1 MRRVAFACLLVAFS
15 TIAHAQNADM
25 TKEFQAGVD
34 AYRLGKFDEARK
46 HLEAARDLDP
56 KLPGPYRFLSA
67 VAKMQGKWD
76 DCIANARKAL
86 ELNPKSSE
94 TADTRKVHDECR
106 VQAGRTP
113 YREDLGDSAAVAVN
127 TNVPG
132 ASVKINGLTY
142 GATPLAPRPITPGP
156 LEVEIEKPGWKP
168 TKVTPNAL
176 AGIVTDVIVDLEPDP
191 NSNANELQNQNQA
204 KIDKGWLVVKRPT
217 GSGARD
223 VSWPP
228 ERIAQEVLPAELR
241 AKTENSNDAIAAGCD
256 VIRSD
261 GDPIEKREERVSI
274 DGAHAKCEADP
285 KEPGA
290 LRYELPPGTHVLE
303 VKARSSDAWRRRVR
317 ISAGQKTLVQPV
329 LVETSSRSAIEKRGL
344 YIVGGG
350 SFLLATGF
358 VAAMLSRDAANEA
371 RDIVRI
377 ETQRSSATSSSLVPI
392 RTRADLHDATDK
404 ARLYGRISNV
414 SYGAGLIAVGVG
426 AYYLYKG
433 ARERTDIPPPFA
445 IAPTRGGVFVAKEV
459 AW

>member
-1 MRRVAFACLLVAFS
+1 MRRIAFACLLVVVS

-46 HLEAARDLDP
+46 HLEAARDMDP

-67 VAKMQGKWD
+67 VAQAQGKWD

-106 VQAGRTP
+106 VQAGRSP
-113 YREDLGDSAAVAVN
+113 YREDLGDSAAVAVS

-176 AGIVTDVIVDLEPDP
+176 PGIVTDVLVDLEPDP

-204 KIDKGWLVVKRPT
+204 KIDKGWLVLKPPT
-217 GSGARD
+217 G
-223 VSWPP
+223 
-228 ERIAQEVLPAELR
+228 L
-241 AKTENSNDAIAAGCD
+241 T
-256 VIRSD
+256 
-261 GDPIEKREERVSI
+261 SI
-274 DGAHAKCEADP
+274 DGASATGEAD
-285 KEPGA
+285 PGA
-290 LRYELPPGTHVLE
+290 LRYELSPGTHIVE
-303 VKARSSDAWRRRVR
+303 VKTPVSDPWRRRVR
-317 ISAGQKTLVQPV
+317 ISPGQKTLVQPV

-350 SFLLATGF
+350 SVLLVGGF
-358 VAAMLSRDAANEA
+358 VMAMLSRDAANDA

-377 ETQRSSATSSSLVPI
+377 ETQRDSSVSTTLVPI
-392 RTRADLHDATDK
+392 RTRADLHDATDR
-404 ARLYGRISNV
+404 ANRFGLISNV
-414 SYGAGLIAVGVG
+414 SYGLGLAAVGVG